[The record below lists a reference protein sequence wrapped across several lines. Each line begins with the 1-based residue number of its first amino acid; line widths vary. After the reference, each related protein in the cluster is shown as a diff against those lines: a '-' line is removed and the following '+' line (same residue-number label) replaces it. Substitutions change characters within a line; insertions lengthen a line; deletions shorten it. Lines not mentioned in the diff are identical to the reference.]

1 VFLALV
7 KNLPMDKGVLP
18 EDGPVPTGALAS
30 VLDALAVRPGRIAV
44 LKDVPLGNG
53 NWLIE
58 LPGGR
63 RAVLRR
69 YHPGASPE
77 DLAYEHAVLAHLAAA
92 GWVVPH
98 PVSDLVSHD
107 GLWYCLTRY
116 VPGQPA
122 TRDSPAQRRR
132 RGRDLARL
140 DLALRDLGQRMGQ
153 RPGWRPQH
161 SAVTAGTAIDWP
173 ACVRQ
178 LAAVSPRLSSWAQAA
193 AGRTQEALAA
203 IGAAELPV
211 TVIHGDFAEWNVH
224 YRHGRL
230 AGVIDFGLT
239 RLDSR
244 PYELAIA
251 RTWRAPEAADA
262 YRGELARSGWP
273 LSALEEAAVKP
284 VYHAFRL
291 DMAAWE
297 LDHGLKT
304 GQYNLT
310 AIERQLSR
318 TGTPPP

>member
-1 VFLALV
+1 MV
-7 KNLPMDKGVLP
+7 
-18 EDGPVPTGALAS
+18 TGAVAS
-30 VLDALAVRPGRIAV
+30 VLDVLAVRSARIAV
-44 LKDVPLGNG
+44 LKDVPLHNG
-53 NWLIE
+53 SWLVE
-58 LPGGR
+58 MPGGQ

-77 DLAYEHAVLAHLAAA
+77 DLAYEHAVLDHLAAT
-92 GWVVPH
+92 GWAVPY
-98 PVSDLVSHD
+98 PVGEPVCHD

-122 TRDSPAQRRR
+122 ARESRVQRRR

-140 DLALRDLGQRMGQ
+140 DLALRDLGQRIGQ

-161 SAVTAGTAIDWP
+161 SAVTANVGIDWQ

-178 LAAVSPRLSSWAQAA
+178 LTAVSPRLSSWAQAA
-193 AGRTQEALAA
+193 AGQTRAALAA
-203 IGAAELPV
+203 IGAGELPT

-224 YRHGRL
+224 YQHGRL
-230 AGVIDFGLT
+230 AGVIDLGLT
-239 RLDSR
+239 HQDSR

-251 RTWRAPEAADA
+251 RTYRAPETADA

-273 LSALEEAAVKP
+273 LSVLEEAAIRP
-284 VYHAFRL
+284 LYHAFRL

-304 GQYNLT
+304 GEYNLT